1 MRCEFSLS
9 EVKWCKKGWVKMGES
24 FLSNSSSSDLK
35 KGWKARRVLDT
46 LNDSLKRHLLPF
58 FESISN
64 LKFALR

>member
-1 MRCEFSLS
+1 
-9 EVKWCKKGWVKMGES
+9 MGES
-24 FLSNSSSSDLK
+24 FLSNSSASDLK

-46 LNDSLKRHLLPF
+46 LNDSLKSHLLHF